1 MKSENLVSNL
11 LSILLLA
18 LSIFLT
24 FGTEFLFHACD
35 PKADGSCMMCHW
47 AQRAVTG
54 TGAVLIVLYILCL
67 ISKERKVRAAFIT
80 SGIPVTIL
88 AMLFPGRL
96 IPMCMSN
103 TMRCH
108 TVMEPAVLAVGCV
121 ILVVTVISL
130 VVNLRRKGRHADC

>member
-1 MKSENLVSNL
+1 MKSENIVSNL
-11 LSILLLA
+11 LSVLLLA

-24 FGTEFLFHACD
+24 LGTEFLFHACG
-35 PKADGSCMMCHW
+35 PMANGNFMTCHW
-47 AQRAVTG
+47 AQHAVAG

-67 ISKERKVRAAFIT
+67 LSRDRKIRAAFII

-88 AMLFPGRL
+88 AMLFPGKL

-108 TVMEPAVLAVGCV
+108 EVMQPAVLAVCAV

-130 VVNLRRKGRHADC
+130 VVNLRRKG